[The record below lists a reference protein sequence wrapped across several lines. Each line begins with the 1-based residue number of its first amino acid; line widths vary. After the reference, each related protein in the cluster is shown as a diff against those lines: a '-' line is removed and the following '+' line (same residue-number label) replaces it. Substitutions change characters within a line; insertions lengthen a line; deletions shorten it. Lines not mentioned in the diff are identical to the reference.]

1 MKQEHYFYDI
11 DDITVL
17 DFTFWI
23 TLLNNKVIEFMLLF
37 VHLYENQI
45 SLSFFYCL
53 EIQILSWLLNMMKK

>member
-23 TLLNNKVIEFMLLF
+23 TLLNNKVIEFMVLF

-45 SLSFFYCL
+45 SLSFFYFL
-53 EIQILSWLLNMMKK
+53 EIPILS

>member
-17 DFTFWI
+17 DSSFWI
-23 TLLNNKVIEFMLLF
+23 TLLNNKVIEFMVLF

-45 SLSFFYCL
+45 SLSFFYFL
-53 EIQILSWLLNMMKK
+53 EIQI